1 MTLVAVCSHQVN
13 PWYSDTYVFP
23 NDFPAL
29 LEDCPDPPTSAEHP
43 LMKVAPAK
51 GAWWG
56 STRTLGSLVC
66 ARTHT
71 QMAVLV
77 EDRNHNVLIVYI
89 TCVYKY
95 CFRHLYTHTHT
106 HTHNTIIVTLHMS
119 LFPQSCNVFSSA
131 FWCNS
136 SGDASW
142 RDMLRHWGVDEAAA
156 GARPDLLVGANIWEQ
171 RGNHGMLQSPPT
183 LPNMGI
189 VFHAQ
194 WGSKICEFVGGDFPV
209 HMVWQCPYS
218 VTLLMQC
225 DTVSTGC

>member
-29 LEDCPDPPTSAEHP
+29 LEDCPDPSTSAEHP

-56 STRTLGSLVC
+56 STRALGSLVC
-66 ARTHT
+66 AHTHT

-95 CFRHLYTHTHT
+95 CFRHLYTHTRT
-106 HTHNTIIVTLHMS
+106 HTAPSLLPFTCPCSRSRVMCFHPHSDVTLPVMQVGEICSVIEEWMRQLQELGQTYLWVQIFENKGAIMGCSNPH
-119 LFPQSCNVFSSA
+119 PHCQIWASS
-131 FWCNS
+131 FMPS
-136 SGDASW
+136 
-142 RDMLRHWGVDEAAA
+142 EAA
-156 GARPDLLVGANIWEQ
+156 
-171 RGNHGMLQSPPT
+171 
-183 LPNMGI
+183 
-189 VFHAQ
+189 
-194 WGSKICEFVGGDFPV
+194 K
-209 HMVWQCPYS
+209 S
-218 VTLLMQC
+218 VSL
-225 DTVSTGC
+225 